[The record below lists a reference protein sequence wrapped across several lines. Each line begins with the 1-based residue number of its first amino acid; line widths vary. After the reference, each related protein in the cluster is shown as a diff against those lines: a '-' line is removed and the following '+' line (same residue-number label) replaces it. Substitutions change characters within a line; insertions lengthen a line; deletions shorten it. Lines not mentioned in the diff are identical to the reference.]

1 MKTRFEHVLGDE
13 VVNPLC
19 ESQSMYDYD
28 RRVRLAAGSAT
39 PTWDKLFKD
48 GDKVTSTLDKVAG
61 RLNTLAD
68 KVEKAVKKAGFQTA
82 NPEVN
87 ELLGKCLD
95 TARPAFDPFR
105 PVLDKGK
112 NELDEIKGEF
122 EAVKQAKEVYTAFRA
137 LDKAYNAIG
146 QARQDKDLEGADK
159 LAHEIAMAVSTLK
172 TIFGQYVRAY
182 GH

>member
-1 MKTRFEHVLGDE
+1 MTNRFDHVLRDS
-13 VVNPLC
+13 VFPLC
-19 ESQSMYDYD
+19 ENQDMYDYD

-48 GDKVTSTLDKVAG
+48 SDKVTATLDRVAG
-61 RLNTLAD
+61 RLNTMAD
-68 KVEKAVKKAGFQTA
+68 KVEKAVKKAGFKTDDPA
-82 NPEVN
+82 VHD
-87 ELLGKCLD
+87 LLGKCLD

-105 PVLDKGK
+105 VVLDKGK
-112 NELDEIKGEF
+112 NELDEIKAEF
-122 EAVKQAKEVYTAFRA
+122 DAVKQAKEVYTAFRT
-137 LDKAYNAIG
+137 LDKAYNAIA

-172 TIFGQYVRAY
+172 TIFGQFVRAY